1 MTAIVAHR
9 GLHRHLRENTLEAF
23 EAARAVGAD
32 GVEFDV
38 RRTVNGELVVH
49 HDPRVGSLVIAEHA
63 ASELASYV
71 PSLAAALEATAGLL
85 VNVEVK
91 NLQERDEP
99 TYDHSGDFARSVIAA
114 VAASPSRSEIIYSS
128 FDLATCVVLAVASP
142 RPVGWLIEEVADPLA
157 TLETAAR
164 AGLAAVNPYFGL
176 VNAAFVAQAHAL
188 GLGVNVW
195 TVNAPTDLAAMF
207 ALGVDVVITDD
218 PETAI
223 AVRDQSAAA
232 NESRRT
238 GDGGKTS

>member
-9 GLHRHLRENTLEAF
+9 GLHRDLRENTLEAF

-71 PSLAAALEATAGLL
+71 PSLAAALETTAGLL

-99 TYDHSGDFARSVIAA
+99 TYDQSGDFARSVIAA
-114 VAASPSRSEIIYSS
+114 VAASPSASEIIYSS
-128 FDLATCVVLAVASP
+128 FDLATCVVLAESS
-142 RPVGWLIEEVADPLA
+142 RPVGWLLDVTDDPR
-157 TLETAAR
+157 TSLERAAR
-164 AGLAAVNPYFGL
+164 AGLAGVNPYVGIVDADL
-176 VNAAFVAQAHAL
+176 VTRAHAL
-188 GLGVNVW
+188 GLAVNVW

-207 ALGVDVVITDD
+207 ALGVDAVITDD

-223 AVRDQSAAA
+223 AVRGRSASG
-232 NESRRT
+232 NESPRI
-238 GDGGKTS
+238 GDGGQTS

>member
-9 GLHRHLRENTLEAF
+9 GLHRDLRENTLEAF
-23 EAARAVGAD
+23 DAARAVGAD

-99 TYDHSGDFARSVIAA
+99 TYDQSGDFARSVIAA
-114 VAASPSRSEIIYSS
+114 VAASASRSEIIYSS
-128 FDLATCVVLAVASP
+128 FDLATCIVLAESS
-142 RPVGWLIEEVADPLA
+142 RPVGWLLDVTDDPRA
-157 TLETAAR
+157 SLERAAR
-164 AGLAAVNPYFGL
+164 AGLAGVNPYVGIVDADL
-176 VNAAFVAQAHAL
+176 VTRAHAL
-188 GLGVNVW
+188 GLAVNVW